1 MNQNAASESRELGN
15 MLVLL
20 VARYKQA
27 ATLYEI
33 CNLHMAPVRTD
44 EAPLRQSRCDRCM
57 IPTELIFILEEIPE
71 YSGQREV
78 KESTQS
84 YIMYDFKFKFESN
97 NELLALFIC
106 I

>member
-20 VARYKQA
+20 AARYKQA
-27 ATLYEI
+27 ATLYEM
-33 CNLHMAPVRTD
+33 CNLRMASVHSD
-44 EAPLRQSRCDRCM
+44 QAPRQSRCDRYM

-84 YIMYDFKFKFESN
+84 YIMYNFKFKFESN